1 MGEQPVFTCQAHV
14 FTINPSTRRSWVQ
27 ASSKAIDINI
37 FYDSTKQ
44 CYRIVS
50 VEDGPTGIKVV
61 INSTITSKMVFK
73 QTSQKFGQWA
83 DPKSS
88 GVFGLGFDS
97 EVDLNKFVTQFRQCV
112 EATKQTSGESNV
124 QNAPKQAESQPS
136 TLKNG
141 QTVASGALMT
151 GDRSTLP
158 LMAPQNPPLMNTFRT
173 TTDNNGAISAIS
185 MSTAASTDS
194 EGSQQQ
200 QQQLMHQQYY
210 QEHIQRLERELE
222 AVRRQV
228 SKNADSASPNSPMKG
243 TFDGAGDIRD
253 GFERVHLTSSDSGG
267 SGSIT
272 GNKESSSLVHKVP
285 LPFLVGNTGT
295 SMLPGL
301 IDQMLPSE
309 QLMGNDGA
317 SPLSE
322 NTSVLLKLHSR
333 LGRILQE
340 ACDLHKQIG
349 QLLTTNAAG
358 QPS

>member
-1 MGEQPVFTCQAHV
+1 EQPVFTCQAHV

-97 EVDLNKFVTQFRQCV
+97 EMDLNKFVTQFRQCV
-112 EATKQTSGESNV
+112 EATKQTNGESNV
-124 QNAPKQAESQPS
+124 QGAVKQGESQPS

-141 QTVASGALMT
+141 QPTTSGAALMM

-158 LMAPQNPPLMNTFRT
+158 LMAPQNPPFINTSHT
-173 TTDNNGAISAIS
+173 SASGNNNGTIPILSG
-185 MSTAASTDS
+185 
-194 EGSQQQ
+194 GSSSDGMDGSHPQQQQ
-200 QQQLMHQQYY
+200 QQQLMNQQYY

-222 AVRRQV
+222 AMRRQV
-228 SKNADSASPNSPMKG
+228 LKNVD
-243 TFDGAGDIRD
+243 
-253 GFERVHLTSSDSGG
+253 V
-267 SGSIT
+267 
-272 GNKESSSLVHKVP
+272 
-285 LPFLVGNTGT
+285 
-295 SMLPGL
+295 
-301 IDQMLPSE
+301 
-309 QLMGNDGA
+309 
-317 SPLSE
+317 
-322 NTSVLLKLHSR
+322 
-333 LGRILQE
+333 
-340 ACDLHKQIG
+340 C
-349 QLLTTNAAG
+349 
-358 QPS
+358 